1 MSNLAATA
9 TGRPAPRR
17 RHRNKHQERTEETK
31 RVLLQSARLMFARDG
46 FEACRIEDIATAAG
60 FTRGA
65 FYAHFETKEE
75 LFFALLR
82 EEIEKHAARIRAL
95 LENFRT
101 VEHRWA
107 ALRDYYVKCI
117 TDREWALL
125 MLEFKLF
132 AVRHPK
138 LRPKLAALHRRIRSV
153 IDAQVS
159 RELLGVAKADQEPK
173 SAALEGIMAGLFLEH
188 TYDPERLSERQAE
201 EFLGVIFDSLLLAQR
216 DAK

>member
-1 MSNLAATA
+1 M
-9 TGRPAPRR
+9 
-17 RHRNKHQERTEETK
+17 
-31 RVLLQSARLMFARDG
+31 
-46 FEACRIEDIATAAG
+46 
-60 FTRGA
+60 
-65 FYAHFETKEE
+65 
-75 LFFALLR
+75 
-82 EEIEKHAARIRAL
+82 
-95 LENFRT
+95 
-101 VEHRWA
+101 EHRWA

-201 EFLGVIFDSLLLAQR
+201 EFLGVIFGSLLLAQR